1 VRRDGPYLTGGATLT
16 QHIVVGE
23 ADINAILPRIDI
35 RSSLERMFLSL
46 AMGDAVQPP
55 QTLSLFPKDSG
66 DFITYLGVFA
76 DEKVFGAKVS
86 PYIPGDGKAT
96 VTAWT
101 LLMSMETG
109 APLLLC
115 DAKKLTTERT
125 AATSIIA
132 ADKLAPA
139 EAKVLTIIGSGPV
152 GLAHLR
158 YAETMRSWS
167 EVRIASPNVNTQTD
181 IPPTTSNGFAVTKY
195 LDANE
200 AIQGADVVL
209 LCTSSGTPV
218 IDTKFL
224 KRSAIVTSI
233 STNVFNAHEVDPA
246 ALQEFDVYC
255 DYRAT
260 TPAAA
265 GDMKLATAAGTWSA
279 DAVLG
284 DLPELLSGRAKAP
297 TGQRPVFF
305 RSIGLGLEDIA
316 AAVAVLAAM
325 QS

>member
-1 VRRDGPYLTGGATLT
+1 MT
-16 QHIVVGE
+16 QQIVVGE

-35 RSSLERMFLSL
+35 RASLERMFLSL
-46 AMGDAVQPP
+46 AKGDAVQPP
-55 QTLSLFPKDSG
+55 QTLALFPKEAG

-86 PYIPGDGKAT
+86 PYIPGDGKAL

-109 APLLLC
+109 APVLLC

-125 AATSIIA
+125 AATTIIA
-132 ADKLAPA
+132 ADALAPRD
-139 EAKVLTIIGSGPV
+139 AKVLTIVGSGPV

-158 YAETMRSWS
+158 YAQSMRKWT
-167 EVRIASPNVNTQTD
+167 EVRLASPSVDTQAD
-181 IPPTTSNGFAVTKY
+181 VPETTLNGVAVSRY

-200 AIQGADVVL
+200 AIAGADVVL

-224 KRSAIVTSI
+224 KPAAVVTSI
-233 STNVFNAHEVDPA
+233 STNVSNAHEVDPA
-246 ALQEFDVYC
+246 ALQGFDVYC

-260 TPAAA
+260 TPASA
-265 GDMKLATAAGTWSA
+265 GDMKLATAAGTWSI
-279 DAVLG
+279 DALMG
-284 DLPELLSGRAKAP
+284 DLPELLSGKAKAP
-297 TGQRPVFF
+297 TRDRPIFF
-305 RSIGLGLEDIA
+305 RSIGLGLEDVA
-316 AAVAVLAAM
+316 AAVAVFKAL
-325 QS
+325 QN